1 MINKVILIGNLGKD
15 PETRYFDG
23 GGAVTKF
30 SLATNENYQDR
41 NGEWQKRTEWHD
53 VECWNKLAE
62 RAEKILAKGMLI
74 YVEGKLKNDT
84 WQDKEGN
91 NRRRTV
97 VNILT
102 MRILEKRENNESF
115 NSQPSVATVQEPSN
129 ANSNNGVNTE
139 ATSEADDLPF

>member
-23 GGAVTKF
+23 GGAVARF

-62 RAEKILAKGMLI
+62 RAEKALRKGMMV

-91 NRRRTV
+91 NRRKTI
-97 VNILT
+97 VNINIL
-102 MRILEKRENNESF
+102 RILEKRDNAESM
-115 NSQPSVATVQEPSN
+115 NSTPSVATVQEPQ
-129 ANSNNGVNTE
+129 SNNGAGISTPNQDE
-139 ATSEADDLPF
+139 GDDLPF